1 MISICIPIYN
11 FEVSHL
17 VNKLSSQCMVLDIPT
32 EIILIDDCS
41 NGKYKEINDRACSA
55 HKYIKLEKNIGRA
68 AIRNSFLKY
77 ATYEYLL
84 FLDCDSIVSSDD
96 FLKKYL
102 DALKKH
108 SAELICGG
116 REYAKLRP
124 DKSKL
129 LRWKYGV
136 NVESK
141 TFEERGR
148 NPNKSFMSNNF
159 LVSSAVFKMIQFNE
173 KLVEYGHE
181 DTLFGFELKK
191 RNIHII
197 HIENPILNGDLDS
210 NEIYIKHTEEAI
222 SNLIHI
228 LKITD
233 YDKEL
238 IQDVTLLDMYYKLYK
253 VRNLTKVLFI
263 ILKPIIKYFLSHG
276 YINLYVF
283 DFYKLGTLTFKMN
296 STQK

>member
-11 FEVSHL
+11 FNVGEL
-17 VNKLSSQCMVLDIPT
+17 VKKLSAQSKDLDIPA
-32 EIILIDDCS
+32 EIILIDDGS
-41 NGKYKEINDRACSA
+41 KDKYQRINETICAEQ
-55 HKYIKLEKNIGRA
+55 KYIKLEKNIGRA
-68 AIRNSFLKY
+68 AIRNLFLKY
-77 ATYEYLL
+77 AQFEYLL
-84 FLDCDSIVSSDD
+84 FLDCDSIISSDD
-96 FLKKYL
+96 FLKKYM
-102 DALKKH
+102 DALKKYP
-108 SAELICGG
+108 AQLICGG
-116 REYAKLRP
+116 RECQKLRP

-141 TFEERGR
+141 TFEERGKH
-148 NPNKSFMSNNF
+148 PNKSFMSNNF
-159 LVSSAVFKMIQFNE
+159 LVSRAVFKTIQFNE

-191 RNIHII
+191 RNIRILHID
-197 HIENPILNGDLDS
+197 NPILNGDLDH
-210 NEIYIKHTEEAI
+210 NETYIKHTEEAI

-228 LKITD
+228 LKITE

-238 IQDVTLLDMYYKLYK
+238 IQDVSLLNMYYKLYK

-263 ILKPIIKYFLSHG
+263 LLKPIIKYLLSHG

-283 DFYKLGTLTFKMN
+283 DFYKLGTLTLKMN
-296 STQK
+296 SIQE